1 VEWDSPQL
9 VGALSFGI
17 VMLVILLFILG
28 LVWGLS
34 RVNREK
40 GKPPQEQLAGRFARG
55 EISEGE
61 YLRSIAILEHGAE
74 LIIDSELGAPV
85 SLPREPRTA
94 DS

>member
-9 VGALSFGI
+9 VGALSFGV
-17 VMLVILLFILG
+17 VMLVILLFVLG

-34 RVNREK
+34 RMNREK
-40 GKPPQEQLAGRFARG
+40 GKPPAEQLAGRFARG

-74 LIIDSELGAPV
+74 LVLEAERAP
-85 SLPREPRTA
+85 LAREARPA

>member
-1 VEWDSPQL
+1 MEWDSPQL

-34 RVNREK
+34 RMNREK
-40 GKPPQEQLAGRFARG
+40 AKPPEEQLAGRFARG
-55 EISEGE
+55 EISEAE
-61 YLRSIAILEHGAE
+61 YLRGIAILEHGAE
-74 LIIDSELGAPV
+74 FVVESELRAPV
-85 SLPREPRTA
+85 SLPRETRPA